1 MLVTEILKIFLLTKN
16 LFDTKTY
23 ICNMQFPSWYFPKKL
38 ILLFDI
44 FLTFFSLILAY
55 LIRFDFID
63 FYDLFWVSQYES
75 IIWGV
80 PTLIIVRY
88 LTFLIGKTH
97 KGIIR
102 YLSAEDTLRIFYVV
116 SIGTLLICFI
126 SIIRYVVL
134 DGVAILPKSVIIIE
148 YLGTLFFML
157 TSRFGIKLIF
167 DNQKKTNG
175 KKINILIYG
184 SGKMGIVTKKT
195 LEKDEDSSYNVIGF
209 IDDDLKKEGLLIERK
224 PIIHTYNLNEKIKNL
239 KINAVIIAI
248 KDPDIKNKRR
258 LIELCLKENI
268 NVKNVPSLDDWY
280 EGDFSSKQLKDIK
293 IEDLLGRKPIKLL
306 NKNIVKEFK
315 EKTILVSGAAGSI
328 GSEISRQVVKYQ
340 PKKVILLDQSE
351 SGLYDLNQELLSKN
365 KNYNLEVVVGDIT
378 RKERMTNLFDNLKP
392 EIVFHAAAYKHVPLM
407 EVNPSEAVRTN
418 VGGTKILADLS
429 IKINV
434 EKFIFISTDKAVNP
448 TNVMGASKRI
458 SEMYCQ
464 SLSKITNT
472 KFITTRFGNVL
483 GSSGSV
489 IPLFRKQLEN
499 GGPITVTHKNV
510 TRYFMTIPEACRLVL
525 EAGYM
530 GNGGEIYVFDM
541 GDSLK
546 IIDLAKKMIQ
556 LAGLKIEKDI
566 KIKITGLR
574 PGEKMYEELL
584 GDEENTI
591 GTHHPKIMIGKVKPI
606 NHDHINKL
614 LENLISLVKN
624 QENEKIVRN
633 MKSIVPEFISNNSEF
648 SKLDK

>member
-1 MLVTEILKIFLLTKN
+1 MKFPNWYVSKKI
-16 LFDTKTY
+16 
-23 ICNMQFPSWYFPKKL
+23 

-44 FLTFFSLILAY
+44 FFTLISLILAY

-63 FYDLFWVSQYES
+63 FYDLFWMNQYNS

-80 PTLIIVRY
+80 PTLILVRY

-102 YLSAEDTLRIFYVV
+102 HLSGEDTLRIFYVV

-126 SIIRYVVL
+126 SVIRYLFL
-134 DGVAILPKSVIIIE
+134 DGAAILPKSVVIIE

-157 TSRFGIKLIF
+157 TSRFAVKLLF
-167 DNQKKTNG
+167 DNQKKTNN

-195 LEKDEDSSYNVIGF
+195 LEKDENSTYCVKGF
-209 IDDDLKKEGLLIERK
+209 IDDDHKKEGLLIERK
-224 PIIHTYNLNEKIKNL
+224 TIIHSNNLEEIIRDL
-239 KINAVIIAI
+239 KIDAVIVAI
-248 KDPDIKNKRR
+248 KDPDTDNKRYV
-258 LIELCLKENI
+258 IELCLREKI
-268 NVKNVPSLDDWY
+268 KVKNVPSLDDWY
-280 EGDFSSKQLKDIK
+280 DGDFSTKQLKNIK
-293 IEDLLGRKPIKLL
+293 IEDLLGRKPIRLL
-306 NKNIVKEFK
+306 NKNIKEEFN
-315 EKTILVSGAAGSI
+315 EKTILISGAAGSI
-328 GSEISRQVVKYQ
+328 GSEIVRQVIKHK

-365 KNYNLEVVVGDIT
+365 KNYNLEIVVGDIT
-378 RKERMTNLFDNLKP
+378 RKERMKNLFDKLKP

-407 EVNPSEAVRTN
+407 EVNPSEAIRTN
-418 VGGTKILADLS
+418 VEGTKILADLS

-464 SLSKITNT
+464 SLSKTTNT

-489 IPLFRKQLEN
+489 IPLFQKQLEN
-499 GGPITVTHKNV
+499 GGPITVTHESV

-525 EAGYM
+525 EAGHM
-530 GNGGEIYVFDM
+530 GEGGEVYVFDM
-541 GDSLK
+541 GKSIK

-556 LAGLKIEKDI
+556 LAGLEIGKDI
-566 KIKITGLR
+566 MIKITGLR

-584 GDEENTI
+584 GNDENTI
-591 GTHHPKIMIGKVKPI
+591 GTHHPKIMIGRVKQI
-606 NHDHINKL
+606 DYKTINKL
-614 LENLISLVKN
+614 VENLISLVKS
-624 QENEKIVRN
+624 QGNEDIVKS
-633 MKSIVPEFISNNSEF
+633 MKQIVPEFISNNSEF
-648 SKLDK
+648 SKLDN

>member
-1 MLVTEILKIFLLTKN
+1 
-16 LFDTKTY
+16 
-23 ICNMQFPSWYFPKKL
+23 MQFPSWYFPKKL

-44 FLTFFSLILAY
+44 FLTFFSLIFAY

-63 FYDLFWVSQYES
+63 FYDLFWVSQYDS

-80 PTLIIVRY
+80 PTLILVRY

-102 YLSAEDTLRIFYVV
+102 YLSGEDTLRIFYAV
-116 SIGTLLICFI
+116 STGTLLICFA
-126 SIIRYVVL
+126 SVIRYVFL
-134 DGVAILPKSVIIIE
+134 DGLAILPKSVIIIE

-157 TSRFGIKLIF
+157 TSRFGIKLLF

-209 IDDDLKKEGLLIERK
+209 IDDDQKKEGLLIERK
-224 PIIHTYNLNEKIKNL
+224 PIIHTYNLYEKIKNL
-239 KINAVIIAI
+239 KINVVIIAI

-258 LIELCLKENI
+258 LIELCLKHNI
-268 NVKNVPSLDDWY
+268 KVKNVPSLEDWY
-280 EGDFSSKQLKDIK
+280 GGDFSSKQLKDIK
-293 IEDLLGRKPIKLL
+293 IEDLLGRKPIRLL
-306 NKNIVKEFK
+306 NKKIVEEFK

-328 GSEISRQVVKYQ
+328 GSEIVRQVVKYQ

-378 RKERMTNLFDNLKP
+378 RKERMTNLFDKLKP

-429 IKINV
+429 IKINA

-464 SLSKITNT
+464 SLSKITTT

-546 IIDLAKKMIQ
+546 IIDLAKKMIL

-584 GDEENTI
+584 GDEENTV
-591 GTHHPKIMIGKVKPI
+591 GTHHPKIMIGKVKAI
-606 NHDHINKL
+606 NYDDINKL
-614 LENLISLVKN
+614 VEKLISLVEN
-624 QENEKIVRN
+624 QENENIVRN
-633 MKSIVPEFISNNSEF
+633 MKLIVPEFISNNSEF

>member
-1 MLVTEILKIFLLTKN
+1 MKFPNWYVSKKI
-16 LFDTKTY
+16 
-23 ICNMQFPSWYFPKKL
+23 

-44 FLTFFSLILAY
+44 FLTLISLILAY

-63 FYDLFWVSQYES
+63 FYDLFWISQYNS

-80 PTLIIVRY
+80 PTLILVRY

-102 YLSAEDTLRIFYVV
+102 HLSGEDTLRIFYVV

-126 SIIRYVVL
+126 SVIRYLFL
-134 DGVAILPKSVIIIE
+134 DGLAILPKSVIIIE

-157 TSRFGIKLIF
+157 TSRFAVKLLF
-167 DNQKKTNG
+167 DNQKKTNN

-195 LEKDEDSSYNVIGF
+195 LEKDENSTYDVKGF
-209 IDDDLKKEGLLIERK
+209 IDDDHKKEGLLIERK
-224 PIIHTYNLNEKIKNL
+224 TIIHSNNLEEKIKDL
-239 KINAVIIAI
+239 KIDAVIVAI
-248 KDPDIKNKRR
+248 KDPDTDNKRYV
-258 LIELCLKENI
+258 IELCLRQKI
-268 NVKNVPSLDDWY
+268 KIKSVPSLDDWY
-280 EGDFSSKQLKDIK
+280 DGDFSSKQLKDIK
-293 IEDLLGRKPIKLL
+293 IEDLLGRKPIRLL
-306 NKNIVKEFK
+306 NKNIKEEFN
-315 EKTILVSGAAGSI
+315 EKTILISGAAGSI
-328 GSEISRQVVKYQ
+328 GSEIVRQVIKHK

-365 KNYNLEVVVGDIT
+365 KNYNLEIVVGDIT
-378 RKERMTNLFDNLKP
+378 RKERMKNLFNKLKP

-407 EVNPSEAVRTN
+407 EVNPSEAIRTN
-418 VGGTKILADLS
+418 VEGTKILADLS

-464 SLSKITNT
+464 SLSKTTTT

-489 IPLFRKQLEN
+489 IPLFQKQLEN
-499 GGPITVTHKNV
+499 GGPITVTHESV

-525 EAGYM
+525 EAGHM
-530 GNGGEIYVFDM
+530 GEGGEVYVFDM
-541 GDSLK
+541 GKSIK

-556 LAGLKIEKDI
+556 LAGLEIGKDI
-566 KIKITGLR
+566 MIKITGLR

-584 GDEENTI
+584 GNDENTI
-591 GTHHPKIMIGKVKPI
+591 GTHHPKIMIGRVKQI
-606 NHDHINKL
+606 DYKTINKL
-614 LENLISLVKN
+614 VENLISLVKS
-624 QENEKIVRN
+624 QGNEDLVKS
-633 MKSIVPEFISNNSEF
+633 MKQIVPEFISNNSEF
-648 SKLDK
+648 SKLDN

>member
-1 MLVTEILKIFLLTKN
+1 MKFPNWYVSKKI
-16 LFDTKTY
+16 
-23 ICNMQFPSWYFPKKL
+23 

-44 FLTFFSLILAY
+44 FLTLISLILAY
-55 LIRFDFID
+55 LIRFDLID
-63 FYDLFWVSQYES
+63 FYDLFWISQYNS

-80 PTLIIVRY
+80 PTLILVRY

-102 YLSAEDTLRIFYVV
+102 HLSVEDTLRIFYVV
-116 SIGTLLICFI
+116 SVGTLLIFFI
-126 SIIRYVVL
+126 SLIRYLFL
-134 DGVAILPKSVIIIE
+134 DGLVILPKSVIIIE

-157 TSRFGIKLIF
+157 TSRFAVKLLF
-167 DNQKKTNG
+167 DNQKKTNN

-195 LEKDEDSSYNVIGF
+195 LEKDENSTYDVKGF
-209 IDDDLKKEGLLIERK
+209 IDDDHKKEGLLIERK
-224 PIIHTYNLNEKIKNL
+224 TIIHSNNLEEKIKDL
-239 KINAVIIAI
+239 KIDAVIVAI
-248 KDPDIKNKRR
+248 KDPDSDNKRYV
-258 LIELCLKENI
+258 IELCLREKI
-268 NVKNVPSLDDWY
+268 KVKNVPSLDDWY
-280 EGDFSSKQLKDIK
+280 DGDFSTKQLKNIK
-293 IEDLLGRKPIKLL
+293 IEDLLGRKPIRLL
-306 NKNIVKEFK
+306 NKNIKEEFN
-315 EKTILVSGAAGSI
+315 EKTILISGAAGSI
-328 GSEISRQVVKYQ
+328 GSEIVRQVIKYK

-365 KNYNLEVVVGDIT
+365 KNYNLEIVVGDIS
-378 RKERMTNLFDNLKP
+378 RKERMINLFNKLKP

-407 EVNPSEAVRTN
+407 EVNPSEAIRTN
-418 VGGTKILADLS
+418 VEGTKILADLS

-464 SLSKITNT
+464 SLSKTTTT

-489 IPLFRKQLEN
+489 IPLFQKQLEN
-499 GGPITVTHKNV
+499 GGPITVTHESV

-525 EAGYM
+525 EAGHM
-530 GNGGEIYVFDM
+530 GEGGEVYVFDM
-541 GDSLK
+541 GKSIK

-556 LAGLKIEKDI
+556 LAGLEIGKDI
-566 KIKITGLR
+566 MIKITGLR

-584 GDEENTI
+584 GNDENTI
-591 GTHHPKIMIGKVKPI
+591 GTHHPKIMIGRVKQI
-606 NHDHINKL
+606 DYKTINKL
-614 LENLISLVKN
+614 VENLISLVKS
-624 QENEKIVRN
+624 QGNEDIVKS
-633 MKSIVPEFISNNSEF
+633 MKQIVPEFISNNSEY
-648 SKLDK
+648 SKLDN

>member
-1 MLVTEILKIFLLTKN
+1 MK
-16 LFDTKTY
+16 
-23 ICNMQFPSWYFPKKL
+23 FPNWYVPKKI

-44 FLTFFSLILAY
+44 FFTLISLILAY
-55 LIRFDFID
+55 LIRFDLID
-63 FYDLFWVSQYES
+63 FYDLFWMSQYNS

-80 PTLIIVRY
+80 PTLILVRY

-102 YLSAEDTLRIFYVV
+102 HLSVEDTLRIFYVV

-126 SIIRYVVL
+126 SVIRYLFL
-134 DGVAILPKSVIIIE
+134 DGLAILPKSVIIIE

-157 TSRFGIKLIF
+157 TSRFAVKLLY
-167 DNQKKTNG
+167 DNQKKTND

-195 LEKDEDSSYNVIGF
+195 LEKDENSTYDVKGF
-209 IDDDLKKEGLLIERK
+209 IDDDHKKEGLLIERK
-224 PIIHTYNLNEKIKNL
+224 TIIHSNNLEEKIKDL
-239 KINAVIIAI
+239 KIDAVIVAI
-248 KDPDIKNKRR
+248 KDPDTDNKRY
-258 LIELCLKENI
+258 LIELCLREKI
-268 NVKNVPSLDDWY
+268 KVKSVPSLDDWY
-280 EGDFSSKQLKDIK
+280 DGDFSSKQLKNIK
-293 IEDLLGRKPIKLL
+293 IEDLLGRKPIRLL
-306 NKNIVKEFK
+306 NKNIKEEFN
-315 EKTILVSGAAGSI
+315 EKTILISGAAGSI
-328 GSEISRQVVKYQ
+328 GSEIVRQVIKHK

-365 KNYNLEVVVGDIT
+365 KNYNLEIVVGDIT
-378 RKERMTNLFDNLKP
+378 RKERMKNLFNKLKP

-407 EVNPSEAVRTN
+407 EVNPSEAIRTN
-418 VGGTKILADLS
+418 VEGTKILADLS

-464 SLSKITNT
+464 SLSKTTTT

-489 IPLFRKQLEN
+489 IPLFQKQLEN
-499 GGPITVTHKNV
+499 GGPITVTHESV

-530 GNGGEIYVFDM
+530 GEGGEIYVFDM
-541 GDSLK
+541 GKSIK

-556 LAGLKIEKDI
+556 LAGLEIGKDI
-566 KIKITGLR
+566 MIKITGLR

-584 GDEENTI
+584 GNDENTI
-591 GTHHPKIMIGKVKPI
+591 GTHHPKIMIGRVKQI
-606 NHDHINKL
+606 DYKTINKL
-614 LENLISLVKN
+614 VENLISLVKS
-624 QENEKIVRN
+624 QGNEDIVKS
-633 MKSIVPEFISNNSEF
+633 MKQIVPEFISNNSEF
-648 SKLDK
+648 SKLDN

>member
-1 MLVTEILKIFLLTKN
+1 MKFPNWYVSKKI
-16 LFDTKTY
+16 
-23 ICNMQFPSWYFPKKL
+23 

-44 FLTFFSLILAY
+44 FLTLISLILAY

-63 FYDLFWVSQYES
+63 FYDLFWISQYNS

-80 PTLIIVRY
+80 PTLILVRY

-126 SIIRYVVL
+126 SVIRYFFL
-134 DGVAILPKSVIIIE
+134 DGLAILPKSVIIIE

-157 TSRFGIKLIF
+157 TSRFAVKLLF
-167 DNQKKTNG
+167 DNQKKTNN

-195 LEKDEDSSYNVIGF
+195 LEKDENSSYDVKGF
-209 IDDDLKKEGLLIERK
+209 IDDDHKKEGLLIERK
-224 PIIHTYNLNEKIKNL
+224 TIIHSNNLEEKIKDL
-239 KINAVIIAI
+239 KIDAVIVAI
-248 KDPDIKNKRR
+248 KDPDTDNKRYV
-258 LIELCLKENI
+258 IELCLRQKI
-268 NVKNVPSLDDWY
+268 KIKSVPSLDDWY
-280 EGDFSSKQLKDIK
+280 DGDFSSKQLKNIK
-293 IEDLLGRKPIKLL
+293 IEDLLGRKPIRLL
-306 NKNIVKEFK
+306 NKNIKEEFN
-315 EKTILVSGAAGSI
+315 EKTILISGAAGSI
-328 GSEISRQVVKYQ
+328 GSEIVRQVIKHK

-365 KNYNLEVVVGDIT
+365 KNYNLEIVVGDIT
-378 RKERMTNLFDNLKP
+378 RKERMKNLFDKLKP

-407 EVNPSEAVRTN
+407 EVNPSEAIRTN
-418 VGGTKILADLS
+418 VEGTKILADLS

-448 TNVMGASKRI
+448 TNVMGGSKRI

-464 SLSKITNT
+464 SLSKTTTT

-489 IPLFRKQLEN
+489 IPLFQKQLEN
-499 GGPITVTHKNV
+499 GGPITVTHESV

-530 GNGGEIYVFDM
+530 GEGGEIYVFDM
-541 GDSLK
+541 GKSIK

-556 LAGLKIEKDI
+556 LAGLKTEKDI
-566 KIKITGLR
+566 KIKIIGLR

-591 GTHHPKIMIGKVKPI
+591 GTHHPKIMIGRVKQI
-606 NHDHINKL
+606 DYKTINKL
-614 LENLISLVKN
+614 VEELISLVKS
-624 QENEKIVRN
+624 QGNEDIVKS
-633 MKSIVPEFISNNSEF
+633 MKQIVPEFISNNSEF
-648 SKLDK
+648 SKLDN